1 MVKNIYSDRNFIEN
15 LRGILDKYE
24 NGCVDSLSINSGDS
38 SSKLLELNIKFK
50 NNLDDQSEGILC
62 SKISD
67 LIDETLNADIV
78 GVSLSYKEINFTL
91 RTND

>member
-24 NGCVDSLSINSGDS
+24 NGCVDSLSINGGDP

-50 NNLDDQSEGILC
+50 NTLDDQSEGILC

>member
-24 NGCVDSLSINSGDS
+24 NGCVDSLSIKSGDS

-67 LIDETLNADIV
+67 LIDETLDADIV